1 MLSTFSK
8 VFEKLLFEQINDH
21 MQSKFSKHLT
31 GFHKNYGTQ
40 NALLVITEKYE
51 TISNKKLGCSFHA
64 FVKTL
69 WYSRRTSIEKLSVY
83 VFDNNSLSF
92 FQSYL
97 TYRFKTF
104 KIENHFSN
112 SCEITTDVPQGSIL
126 GSLLFNNFINDIF
139 LFVEISNVCNYAD
152 DNNLFAFGETI
163 RKLQNDFLISDEWF
177 FNNFL
182 VLILTNVILLWLL
195 KHLILHL
202 TLNVKKSQSR
212 SCFRKT
218 FSCHYR

>member
-8 VFEKLLFEQINDH
+8 VFEKLPFEQINDH
-21 MQSKFSKHLT
+21 MQGKFSKHLT

-40 NALLVITEKYE
+40 NALLVITEKCE

-64 FVKTL
+64 FVKIF

-97 TYRFKTF
+97 TYRFKKF

-126 GSLLFNNFINDIF
+126 GSLLFNIFINDIF
-139 LFVEISNVCNYAD
+139 LSLKFQTFVIMPMI
-152 DNNLFAFGETI
+152 TI
-163 RKLQNDFLISDEWF
+163 Y
-177 FNNFL
+177 
-182 VLILTNVILLWLL
+182 
-195 KHLILHL
+195 LHL
-202 TLNVKKSQSR
+202 AKLLTKLSGNFKMIS
-212 SCFRKT
+212 
-218 FSCHYR
+218 

>member
-1 MLSTFSK
+1 MVSTFSK
-8 VFEKLLFEQINDH
+8 AFEKLLFEQINDH

-51 TISNKKLGCSFHA
+51 TISHKKLGCSFNA
-64 FVKTL
+64 FVKTF

-97 TYRFKTF
+97 TYRFKKF

-112 SCEITTDVPQGSIL
+112 SCDITTDVPQGSIL
-126 GSLLFNNFINDIF
+126 GSLLFNIFINDIF

-202 TLNVKKSQSR
+202 TLNVKKSQLR
-212 SCFRKT
+212 
-218 FSCHYR
+218 